1 MSTAKI
7 AITIDQ
13 QILHELDALV
23 KGNMF
28 PSRSNAIQSAVKEK
42 IDKLSQNRLAAECL
56 KLDVEFEKKIAEE
69 GMLILEDEWPEY

>member
-7 AITIDQ
+7 AITIDK
-13 QILHELDALV
+13 QILYELDALV
-23 KGNMF
+23 KGNIF

-42 IDKLSQNRLAAECL
+42 IDKIAHNRLAIECL
-56 KLDVEFEKKIAEE
+56 KLDPESEKKISEE